1 MIKDTSIRL
10 SQQVKYKQ
18 LPFVHTSVAWFD
30 LGVWSEGSARPL
42 SAKFCTCEIFV
53 HYFYEFSVNQLSYS

>member
-30 LGVWSEGSARPL
+30 LGVWSEVNALPPL
-42 SAKFCTCEIFV
+42 CKIL
-53 HYFYEFSVNQLSYS
+53 YM

>member
-18 LPFVHTSVAWFD
+18 LPFVHTSEALFD
-30 LGVWSEGSARPL
+30 LGVWSEGKALPPL
-42 SAKFCTCEIFV
+42 CKIL
-53 HYFYEFSVNQLSYS
+53 YM

>member
-18 LPFVHTSVAWFD
+18 LPFVYTSVAWFD
-30 LGVWSEGSARPL
+30 LGVWSEA
-42 SAKFCTCEIFV
+42 V
-53 HYFYEFSVNQLSYS
+53 SYTHLTLPTNREV